1 MPDTTQ
7 KNTAQNLEILVDQ
20 IPYQVRITPETFNDE
35 KRYHIVVNG
44 DEGHL
49 YAWDPETVSL
59 RALDDDAATLPD
71 GLEKE
76 ISDILVK
83 TRLLQ

>member
-7 KNTAQNLEILVDQ
+7 KNTAKNLELVVDN

-35 KRYHIVVNG
+35 KRYRIVING

-49 YAWDPETVSL
+49 YAWDSETVSL

-76 ISDILVK
+76 ISNLLVK
-83 TRLLQ
+83 TTLL